1 MNNLITVLSNS
12 FSSCVWLAILLVA
25 LCPLLESKIAL
36 PLALNSAI
44 WASSTLKPLTAFILS
59 FVGSSLPCF
68 FMIIITRKLK
78 SKTTGFISSKL
89 TNKYQAKAN
98 SISKFSNFQ
107 KYLAL
112 CAFSALPLPLTGVW
126 SSSVIAGLTDLKV
139 GKSILSILLGN
150 LLSCGIVMSLCCWFK
165 NSIGNICLISISI
178 VIAFL
183 MIDLIANLIK
193 TLYKKVKEKSNHVA
207 S

>member
-1 MNNLITVLSNS
+1 MNNFIFSLSNS

-25 LCPLLESKIAL
+25 FCPLLESKIAL

-44 WASSTLKPLTAFILS
+44 WTNNILNPFSAFLIS
-59 FVGSSLPCF
+59 FVGSCLPCF
-68 FMIIITRKLK
+68 FIIPLTKKLK
-78 SKTTGFISSKL
+78 SKTTGFISSKFAD
-89 TNKYQAKAN
+89 KYQVKAN
-98 SISKFSNFQ
+98 KISKFSTFQ

-112 CAFSALPLPLTGVW
+112 CGFAALPLPLTGVW
-126 SSSVIAGLTDLKV
+126 SSSVIAGLTDLKI
-139 GKSILSILLGN
+139 GNSIISILLGN

-183 MIDLIANLIK
+183 MIDLIANVFK
-193 TLYKKVKEKSNHVA
+193 SMRAKKQDTIQRR
-207 S
+207 